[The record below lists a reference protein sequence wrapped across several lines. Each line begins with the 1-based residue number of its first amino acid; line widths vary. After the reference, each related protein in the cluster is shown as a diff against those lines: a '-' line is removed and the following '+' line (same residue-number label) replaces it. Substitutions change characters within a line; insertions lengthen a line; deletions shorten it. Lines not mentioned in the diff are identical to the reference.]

1 MDYTDVES
9 HGEGHFCRV
18 FYIYDMCAM
27 VQAWITHLRQWSSIH
42 FHSDFYAHDVC
53 LDFPWNG
60 MDDFLNH

>member
-27 VQAWITHLRQWSSIH
+27 VQAWITHLRQ
-42 FHSDFYAHDVC
+42 
-53 LDFPWNG
+53 
-60 MDDFLNH
+60 